1 VRKVRLRSSLAAASL
16 AACLSIL
23 RDSFPIARISK
34 PQKCGSAWIGFSTPR
49 NRSPFSTLDESG
61 DFLVRLRARPYSV
74 AMEPIATSIVS
85 CPKCQADQ
93 PDGAT
98 ECVKCGII
106 FAKYRPLV
114 SLQRQQES
122 QNNSRWVSLA
132 KEWLVGSDT
141 STDSLTFAGR
151 VAVFLLLLWWGRAFM
166 FTPLET
172 NYTGESFLHLINLPF
187 HEAGHLLFI
196 PLGRFMTILG
206 GSLGQILMP
215 LVCLGTFLIKT
226 RDPFGASVALWWT
239 AESFMD
245 IAPYINDA
253 RAMDLMLLGGVT
265 GKETDGHDWNNI
277 LTMLDW
283 LEYDHRL
290 AHLAYNFGILLM
302 LASLA
307 WGGLL
312 LVKHYR
318 RLSP

>member
-1 VRKVRLRSSLAAASL
+1 MASTT
-16 AACLSIL
+16 
-23 RDSFPIARISK
+23 IS
-34 PQKCGSAWIGFSTPR
+34 
-49 NRSPFSTLDESG
+49 N
-61 DFLVRLRARPYSV
+61 
-74 AMEPIATSIVS
+74 MS
-85 CPKCQADQ
+85 CPKCQAEQ
-93 PDGAT
+93 PEGAT

-106 FAKYRPLV
+106 FAKYRPTV

-122 QNNSRWVSLA
+122 QNSSRWISLA
-132 KEWLVGSDT
+132 KKWLIDSDT

-151 VAVFLLLLWWGRAFM
+151 VAVFLLLLWWGRGFI

-172 NYTGESFLHLINLPF
+172 NYTGESFFHLINLPF

-215 LVCLGTFLIKT
+215 LVCLATFLVKT
-226 RDPFGASVALWWT
+226 RDPFGASVALWWM

-283 LEYDHRL
+283 LEYDHGL
-290 AHLAYNFGILLM
+290 AHLAYNFGIFLM
-302 LASLA
+302 LASFA

-312 LVKHYR
+312 LLKHYR